1 MWRRASVL
9 SPSVCALSVPAARC
23 MHVPLVRWRVSA
35 QRGQCAQNSSGVC
48 SGPQLPIVFPSY
60 SNQCRALRP
69 FVSRLALMPCLP
81 TAPCRV
87 VCLPYDHTPVTCLGA
102 CRGCPECVC
111 RLGVSV
117 GLSFVEP
124 NSPCGVPPSVV
135 CRLFGAVVLQL
146 LSALLNQI
154 PLCGVPPSVVC
165 RLYGAVALQITNYKL
180 LL

>member
-1 MWRRASVL
+1 MWRRASAL

-60 SNQCRALRP
+60 SNQCRAPRP

-87 VCLPYDHTPVTCLGA
+87 VCLPYDHTVSAVVCVCCLLPCVVGVVWPQV
-102 CRGCPECVC
+102 CHGECVC
-111 RLGVSV
+111 RPKVSP
-117 GLSFVEP
+117 E
-124 NSPCGVPPSVV
+124 GVPLSGVPRRMV
-135 CRLFGAVVLQL
+135 LLLQLQLQL
-146 LSALLNQI
+146 LLITALA
-154 PLCGVPPSVVC
+154 
-165 RLYGAVALQITNYKL
+165 R
-180 LL
+180 